1 MPSSLDE
8 PGAQT
13 PGHEETPAS
22 VVLVV
27 AAAENDVI
35 GRGGKLPWRMPSD
48 LRLFRRLTLG
58 KPIIMGRHTLEAIGR
73 PLDGR
78 DNIVLSGDD
87 TLAAR
92 WPGILVLHSPDEA
105 LHVARAKAEARRAR
119 EVVVIGGAAVYAA
132 MLPVAARIYLTRVH
146 AQPAGDTHLPTIDWR
161 QWREVE
167 RCSLRVGPDDDHP
180 ATLIVFDRIV
190 PGGRLKAGRASPC

>member
-1 MPSSLDE
+1 MPSSHDE
-8 PGAQT
+8 PGGQT
-13 PGHEETPAS
+13 PGRENAPAR
-22 VVLVV
+22 VVFVV

-58 KPIIMGRHTLEAIGR
+58 KPVIMGRHTLEAIGR

-78 DNIVLSGDD
+78 ENIVLSRDG

-92 WPGILVLHSPDEA
+92 WPGVVVLHSPDEA
-105 LHVARAKAEARRAR
+105 LRVARAMAEARRAK
-119 EVVVIGGAAVYAA
+119 EVVVIGGAAVYDA

-146 AQPAGDTHLPTIDWR
+146 AQPAGDTYLPDIDWR

-167 RCSLRVGPDDDHP
+167 RCSLRVGPEDDHP
-180 ATLIVFDRIV
+180 ATLIVFDRII
-190 PGGRLKAGRASPC
+190 PGECLKAARATPS